1 MLQELTNACP
11 AHQRGPHR
19 PLHWQ
24 SGVEQL
30 LPGPLL
36 MAATHCLQASRQK
49 VRPGH
54 ATLCGSVLL
63 TDGDTVL
70 SLSHTNSFQDQ
81 ACPSGTCQQSTAT
94 RRGKIAFQTMGDSE
108 SSFIK

>member
-36 MAATHCLQASRQK
+36 LAATHCLQASRQK
-49 VRPGH
+49 VRLER

-70 SLSHTNSFQDQ
+70 SCHIS
-81 ACPSGTCQQSTAT
+81 
-94 RRGKIAFQTMGDSE
+94 IASKTKHVQVAHANNPCNKTWQKLHSKPWE
-108 SSFIK
+108 TQNQVL